1 MEGCVVMR
9 MKVWKKNAVLA
20 TVILFVCVAV
30 YLNWSYGRGEAASEA
45 GLEDQDKKGIVSQVD
60 SNGEDVMEGESD
72 NMVLDDISDGEDTLA
87 NVSAESDYFATARL
101 NRQLARDSSLE
112 ILRESVG
119 NESLSQ
125 EERDQAAQVMSV
137 LAKNAITEAQIESL
151 IKAKGFR
158 ECVAFIGEDGSI
170 DVVVSAAGGKLQAE
184 DVSRIKDIVISETGL
199 SANDIK
205 IIEVAE

>member
-170 DVVVSAAGGKLQAE
+170 DVVVSAAGVKLQAE

>member
-1 MEGCVVMR
+1 MR

>member
-1 MEGCVVMR
+1 MR

-158 ECVAFIGEDGSI
+158 ECVAFIGEDGSV